1 MSLAIRRFSQ
11 SVWPAGAFLCISFA
25 LPQLGCHSQQAA
37 TDPRPATSTSV
48 EVASVAWEETTLEGR
63 FERVARA
70 VTGTASI
77 VRRGADFELV
87 LREVTVSQQGTVR
100 VYLVGH
106 DWASTT
112 RILDETEMKYD
123 MAELE
128 RGALEQRI
136 ALPSE
141 PDPRLRSVVLFYPE
155 FGVNIAVAPLRP
167 KRKAPSHQTPP
178 PR

>member
-1 MSLAIRRFSQ
+1 MSHAEKSASQ
-11 SVWPAGAFLCISFA
+11 SWPRWAIVLLAVSTAMQACRN
-25 LPQLGCHSQQAA
+25 PQAV
-37 TDPRPATSTSV
+37 TEPRPMASTSAAAA
-48 EVASVAWEETTLEGR
+48 ASWEETTLLGK

-87 LREVTVSQQGTVR
+87 LQGVTVAQEGAVR

-106 DWASTT
+106 DRASST

-128 RGALEQRI
+128 RGAQEQRI

-141 PDPRLRSVVLFYPE
+141 PDPQLRSVVLFYPE
-155 FGVNIAVAPLRP
+155 FGVNLAVAPLRP
-167 KRKAPSHQTPP
+167 KAKTP
-178 PR
+178 

>member
-1 MSLAIRRFSQ
+1 MSRARRRFSLP
-11 SVWPAGAFLCISFA
+11 VWPAGAFFCVCLG
-25 LPQLGCHSQQAA
+25 LPQLGCRSQPA
-37 TDPRPATSTSV
+37 TDPRPATSTSA
-48 EVASVAWEETTLEGR
+48 ELASTAWEETTLEGK

-87 LREVTVSQQGTVR
+87 LREVTVAQQGTVR

-106 DWASTT
+106 DWASST

-128 RGALEQRI
+128 RGVPEQRI

-167 KRKAPSHQTPP
+167 KRKASSLQTPSP
-178 PR
+178 H